1 MDAFTATALTVAGAV
16 VADRYVFRPPAAAGH
31 TVVDPSS
38 PGGDNTHPGYL
49 AALAKARE
57 TWGSARS
64 LVEAWGFEVRDG
76 KAAHGLAPGSDVAPY
91 WPVEE
96 ALRVERRWRGILT
109 AALFPW
115 SAGGMR
121 GPITAEGSREL
132 LVVQEELDNV
142 ISFHELAAAAG
153 TERWDAVSLDCYR
166 VARKAMLTIDITQAP
181 AESTE
186 EQHSFGYY
194 YAEHL
199 GRVLGAVGGAVGSA
213 AGSIGLG
220 VARGI
225 AGIATSPAGAALLL
239 VGAYALYRRTVA

>member
-1 MDAFTATALTVAGAV
+1 MDALTATALTVAGTV
-16 VADRYVFRPPAAAGH
+16 VADRYLFAPPAAAGRN
-31 TVVDPSS
+31 VVDPSS

-96 ALRVERRWRGILT
+96 SLRVERRWRGILT

-115 SAGGMR
+115 GGGGTG
-121 GPITAEGSREL
+121 GPTTPEGEREL
-132 LVVQEELDNV
+132 LILQDEVDNV
-142 ISFHELAAAAG
+142 ISFHELTAAAG
-153 TERWDAVSLDCYR
+153 IPQWESVSLDCYR
-166 VARKAMLTIDITQAP
+166 VCRKVMLTIDITQAP

-194 YAEHL
+194 YAEQL

-220 VARGI
+220 LARGI

-239 VGAYALYRRTVA
+239 VGAYALYRRSVA